1 MYILLAL
8 FILASTAL
16 THAVAAYLARRA
28 VTSHFTRAAPGAP
41 DATTRGPVALSLGAA
56 LLRGAAGLVA
66 WYLTSSLIITGAL
79 LGRGETVVDEVSMR
93 VTVAADG
100 PAARAGIRDGDRIVS
115 VGGDVI
121 TSWEALKRTVAKHGG
136 ESVAVVIERGGAEQT
151 LDVTVPAEPPK
162 ILVGPH
168 SETRSIPLGRAIGQ
182 GLSKPG
188 EIVHLHGRG
197 LYRLFASKEKP
208 ELAGP
213 VGITRETS
221 SAAKQGVGT
230 GLLLAAM
237 LASYCLPYI
246 FIATL
251 LHEILTR
258 RRKPAAP

>member
-1 MYILLAL
+1 MYTLLAL
-8 FILASTAL
+8 FILASTAV

-28 VTSHFTRAAPGAP
+28 VTSRFTRDAP
-41 DATTRGPVALSLGAA
+41 DAEARGSVALPLGGA

-100 PAARAGIRDGDRIVS
+100 PAARAGLRDGDRIVS

-136 ESVAVVIERGGAEQT
+136 ESVSVVIERGGVEQT
-151 LDVTVPAEPPK
+151 IDVTVPAEPPK

-168 SETRSIPLGRAIGQ
+168 SETKGISLGRAIGQ

-188 EIVHLHGRG
+188 QIVHLHGRG
-197 LYRLFASKEKP
+197 LYRLFASEEKP

-237 LASYCLPYI
+237 LASYGLPYI

-251 LHEILTR
+251 LYEILTR